1 MFETHRLLYH
11 STLSVRVLKKDRSL
25 GFKRPPLRARG
36 RVGSLGCMVEGVKD
50 SLFPVEGSL
59 FGV

>member
-1 MFETHRLLYH
+1 VFETHRLLYH

-50 SLFPVEGSL
+50 SLFRV
-59 FGV
+59 